1 MIKQSRDILVLQLKS
16 LVVYQFLDSF
26 NKLEKMVKNDFKE
39 SLKCIDKDNLNKLY
53 FYYGGL
59 IGTYI
64 DNDVEAI
71 KLNENKYKK
80 DEEFGLLKINQ
91 ILKINKTTNLIKK
104 YNVSLNSIQREST
117 VFDLQSCIIKLI
129 NMRNVL
135 AHEIY
140 ECSFKDKDIIELL
153 SNEKI
158 RDANFEFLVN
168 FDTDLMDDMT
178 KSIISN
184 YYYMCE
190 IILLLEN
197 EEEPKS
203 IDGEIVN

>member
-1 MIKQSRDILVLQLKS
+1 MIKQSREILVLQLKS
-16 LVVYQFLDSF
+16 LVVYQFLDAF
-26 NKLEKMVKNDFKE
+26 NKLEKIVKNDFKE
-39 SLKCIDKDNLNKLY
+39 SLKNIDKDNLNKLY

-80 DEEFGLLKINQ
+80 EEKFGLLKINQ
-91 ILKINKTTNLIKK
+91 ILKFNKTTNLIKK
-104 YNVSLNSIQREST
+104 YNVSLNSVQREST
-117 VFDLQSCIIKLI
+117 AFDLQGCIIKLI

-158 RDANFEFLVN
+158 RDAHFEFLAN

-178 KSIISN
+178 KTIISN
-184 YYYMCE
+184 YYYMSK
-190 IILLLEN
+190 IISLLEN
-197 EEEPKS
+197 ETNS
-203 IDGEIVN
+203 CN

>member
-1 MIKQSRDILVLQLKS
+1 MIKQSREILVLQLKS
-16 LVVYQFLDSF
+16 LVVYQFLDAF
-26 NKLEKMVKNDFKE
+26 NKLEKIVKNDFKE
-39 SLKCIDKDNLNKLY
+39 SLKSIDKDNLNKLY

-80 DEEFGLLKINQ
+80 EEEFGLLKINQ
-91 ILKINKTTNLIKK
+91 ILKFNKTNNLIKK
-104 YNVSLNSIQREST
+104 YNVSLNSVQREST
-117 VFDLQSCIIKLI
+117 VFDLQGCIIKLI

-158 RDANFEFLVN
+158 RDAHFEFLVN

-178 KSIISN
+178 KTIISN
-184 YYYMCE
+184 YYYMTQ
-190 IILLLEN
+190 IISLLEN
-197 EEEPKS
+197 GIETNS
-203 IDGEIVN
+203 CD

>member
-1 MIKQSRDILVLQLKS
+1 MIRQSKEILVLQLKS

-39 SLKCIDKDNLNKLY
+39 SLKDIDKDNLNKLY

-71 KLNENKYKK
+71 KLNENKYRKN
-80 DEEFGLLKINQ
+80 EEFGLLKINQ
-91 ILKINKTTNLIKK
+91 ILKINKATNIIKK
-104 YNVSLNSIQREST
+104 YKVSLKSIQREST
-117 VFDLQSCIIKLI
+117 EFDLQSCVIKLI

-135 AHEIY
+135 AHEMY
-140 ECSFKDKDIIELL
+140 ECTFKDKDIIELL

-158 RDANFEFLVN
+158 RDAHFDFLVN

-178 KSIISN
+178 KPIISN

-190 IILLLEN
+190 IISLLES
-197 EEEPKS
+197 EGIPK
-203 IDGEIVN
+203 V